1 MYVAV
6 KDSIFQPS
14 SALRHATENSHLIGS
29 SGKAIVASIT
39 DRGPSHNVRHGQ
51 TQLAS
56 ISTFQRHNLD
66 MVVGI
71 NTCPGNSWANPTQR
85 IMSVLNLAL
94 SGVSLSREEMSKE
107 KDKLIKTPANMK
119 EMRAAAEKNPDI
131 KVVIND
137 SLQKPLSIL
146 NNRFSQ
152 LSLKGSQFQ
161 ILPPASDEQIHE
173 QFLAVHEIDESIK
186 VDETL
191 EERKAAGMV

>member
-6 KDSIFQPS
+6 KDSISQPS

-39 DRGPSHNVRHGQ
+39 DRGQNHNVRHGQ

-71 NTCPGNSWANPTQR
+71 NTCPGNSWANPTER

-94 SGVSLSREEMSKE
+94 SGVSLSREEMSKGKE
-107 KDKLIKTPANMK
+107 ELIKTPTNMK
-119 EMRAAAEKNPDI
+119 EMRAAAEKNPDV

-146 NNRFSQ
+146 NN
-152 LSLKGSQFQ
+152 
-161 ILPPASDEQIHE
+161 
-173 QFLAVHEIDESIK
+173 
-186 VDETL
+186 
-191 EERKAAGMV
+191 

>member
-14 SALRHATENSHLIGS
+14 SALRHATENSNLIGS

-39 DRGPSHNVRHGQ
+39 DRGPNHNVRHGQ

-71 NTCPGNSWANPTQR
+71 NTCPGNSWANPTER

-94 SGVSLSREEMSKE
+94 NGVSLSREEMSKE
-107 KDKLIKTPANMK
+107 KEELIKTPSNMK
-119 EMRAAAEKNPDI
+119 EMQAAAEKNPDV
-131 KVVIND
+131 KAVIND

-146 NNRFSQ
+146 NNRFS
-152 LSLKGSQFQ
+152 
-161 ILPPASDEQIHE
+161 
-173 QFLAVHEIDESIK
+173 
-186 VDETL
+186 
-191 EERKAAGMV
+191 